1 MTSPPQRSWLPGPV
15 AVHPEVLAAMVRQM
29 PAPRSAEGEALLARV
44 GSGLRQLFRTRRPV
58 VTATTSAT
66 GMMEAAIR
74 CGVRERVLCVVA
86 GHAGER
92 AARVAEQ
99 CDRDVVR
106 LHVPPGDALEPALLS
121 QMLDGPPV
129 DAVILVHAETST
141 GVQHPITD
149 LLRLVRP
156 MPDVVTIVDAS
167 TTLGAADVDP
177 ERWGADVVLS
187 SSQRAVGIPPGL
199 AFATISDRFL
209 VRAAEQVDRG
219 LHLDLVTLH
228 EAAIEG
234 HVVETPAL
242 PQLMALDVQ
251 LARIAA
257 EGLEVR
263 WARHRALR
271 EMVEQWV
278 GRHGRCTMVAP
289 AGRRADAVS
298 ALRLAPGRSAA
309 GLVRAMHG
317 EGWEIAAAEEPTDR
331 IVAIGHMGDATP
343 EDLAALLAHLESRL

>member
-15 AVHPEVLAAMVRQM
+15 AVHPDVLAAMLRPM
-29 PAPRSAEGEALLARV
+29 PAPRSAEGGALLARV
-44 GSGLRQLFRTRRPV
+44 GTGLRQLFRTRRPV

-66 GMMEAAIR
+66 GMVEAAIR

-92 AARVAEQ
+92 AARVAER

-106 LHVPPGDALEPALLS
+106 LHVPPGEALEPALLA
-121 QMLDGPPV
+121 QLLDGPPV
-129 DAVILVHAETST
+129 DAVILVHAETMT
-141 GVQHPITD
+141 GVQHPIAD

-177 ERWGADVVLS
+177 ERWGADVVFS

-209 VRAAEQVDRG
+209 VRAAEQQDRG
-219 LHLDLVTLH
+219 LHLDLVPLH

-251 LARIAA
+251 LQRIAA
-257 EGLEVR
+257 EGLEAR
-263 WARHRALR
+263 WARHRTMR
-271 EMVEQWV
+271 ELVEDWV
-278 GRHGRCTMVAP
+278 QRHKRCTMVAP
-289 AGRRADAVS
+289 VGRRADAVS
-298 ALRLAPGRSAA
+298 ALRLGPGRSAA
-309 GLVRAMHG
+309 GLVRALHA
-317 EGWEIAAAEEPTDR
+317 EGWDIAAADEPTDR
-331 IVAIGHMGDATP
+331 VICIGHMGDASP
-343 EDLAALLAHLESRL
+343 EDLAALLAHLEPRL

>member
-15 AVHPEVLAAMVRQM
+15 AVHPEVLAAMVRPM
-29 PAPRSAEGEALLARV
+29 PAPRSAEGRALLERV
-44 GSGLRQLFRTRRPV
+44 GNGLRQLFRTRRPV

-66 GMMEAAIR
+66 GMVEAAIR

-92 AARVAEQ
+92 AARVAER

-106 LHVPPGDALEPALLS
+106 LHVPPGEALEPALLA
-121 QMLDGPPV
+121 QLLDGPPV
-129 DAVILVHAETST
+129 DAVVLVHAETSM
-141 GVQHPITD
+141 GVQHPIVD

-167 TTLGAADVDP
+167 TTLGATDVDP
-177 ERWGADVVLS
+177 ERWGADVVFS

-199 AFATISDRFL
+199 TFAAISDRFL
-209 VRAAEQVDRG
+209 VRAAEQQDRG

-234 HVVETPAL
+234 HTLETPAL
-242 PQLMALDVQ
+242 PQLLALDVQ

-257 EGLEVR
+257 EGLEAR
-263 WARHRALR
+263 WARHRAMR

-278 GRHGRCTMVAP
+278 ERHGRCTMVAP

-298 ALRLAPGRSAA
+298 ALRLGPGRSAA
-309 GLVRAMHG
+309 GLARALHT
-317 EGWEIAAAEEPTDR
+317 EGWDIATANELTDR
-331 IVAIGHMGDATP
+331 IFCIGHMGDATAD
-343 EDLAALLAHLESRL
+343 DLAALLAHLEPRL